1 MFGRGLG
8 GGRAELL
15 QKKEIWLF
23 ITFEGI
29 DGCGKS
35 TQVSRFV
42 ATLKKTGISSVVTR
56 EPGGTEIGKAIRKIL
71 LHVDNTHIVPLAE
84 LFLYAADR
92 AQHVNEVIK
101 PALEA
106 GKWVVC
112 DRYFDATTVYQ
123 GIVLGQHE
131 KLIVQL
137 NHEAI
142 LGCQPDITFLL
153 DCPAEVGLERIE
165 KRDRND
171 KKKDR
176 FERKTLDFH
185 IKIRY
190 GYLTL
195 ANKHKDRFKIID
207 STLPEDRV
215 ERKIREIISPYL
227 PEK

>member
-227 PEK
+227 PVD